1 MLNAFTRDGRQLAR
15 QIMDQYPDNQQLAL
29 DLSQYVTAAALATT
43 LTEYAT
49 TADLAQYVST
59 SALETILDGYVSTAA
74 LASELANYATVASLS
89 AFVTTASLAGQ
100 LANYATTASL
110 AAYVSTTALTAA
122 LASYVLT
129 SALSAYVTTASL
141 TATLASYATQAW
153 VQARTWIST
162 QLTNGSGIATFAT
175 VAGQF
180 SSAPRFVFSVQAGS
194 GASGVYNVQQNGP
207 AVESGS
213 PGARVYTV
221 QAKVSLSLAVT
232 VLSVSVLGVQAA
244 PSSLPVICMA
254 HV

>member
-15 QIMDQYPDNQQLAL
+15 QIMEQYSDNDQL
-29 DLSQYVTAAALATT
+29 
-43 LTEYAT
+43 
-49 TADLAQYVST
+49 TADLSNYVTTAALTATLAGYATLSDLAPFVT
-59 SALETILDGYVSTAA
+59 ESALDAVLTGYVSTAA

-89 AFVTTASLAGQ
+89 AYVTTASLASQ
-100 LANYATTASL
+100 LASYATTASL
-110 AAYVSTTALTAA
+110 AAYVSTAALTAA

-129 SALSAYVTTASL
+129 SALSAYVTTTSL
-141 TATLASYATQAW
+141 TTTLASYATQAW

-180 SSAPRFVFSVQAGS
+180 SSAPQFVFSVQAGA

-213 PGARVYTV
+213 LGARVYTV